1 MLLGGQRPDLRM
13 EVAGPLG
20 AEGNRSGLLASE
32 TKSFPKGTA
41 KQKVGTALVRRGAR
55 IGGWQHTHGCANTGG
70 GPAQRGDGGG
80 SAAPFE
86 RALPPR

>member
-1 MLLGGQRPDLRM
+1 MCDSTLLRAVPAVIGVTVSAVDRLTHGM
-13 EVAGPLG
+13 
-20 AEGNRSGLLASE
+20 GNG
-32 TKSFPKGTA
+32 PKGTA
-41 KQKVGTALVRRGAR
+41 KKVGTALVRRGAR